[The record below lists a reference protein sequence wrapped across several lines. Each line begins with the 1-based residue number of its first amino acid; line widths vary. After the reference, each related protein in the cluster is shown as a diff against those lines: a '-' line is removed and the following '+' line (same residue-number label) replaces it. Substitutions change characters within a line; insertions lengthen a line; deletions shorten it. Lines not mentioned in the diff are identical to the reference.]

1 MIPGFNISNEEKIL
15 ADKLKELR
23 ISTGISQKDLS
34 EGLDVSIQTI
44 TSIESYKRAV
54 SLNLLRSYSI
64 YFNMNLSTFFDD
76 TIDTSENSLN
86 YESEIENIKKKLLN
100 ILPIQIPCYSHREL
114 FNPKF
119 PKQQSIAYALRSGDY
134 YSKHGK
140 DLYMVQVQT
149 NNLYPD
155 VLANDRIVV
164 DPKLP
169 VDTGIGIVYRKNHKR
184 DHFNNEN
191 GAMIIRFEKT
201 ESGNILFA
209 NNFTKN
215 HLQTPIKRELKEN
228 EYKGMVIQIIRPVL
242 VKGINT
248 TYKDL
253 PIGQA

>member
-1 MIPGFNISNEEKIL
+1 MIPAHNISNEEKLL

-23 ISTGISQKDLS
+23 VSTSISQKDLA
-34 EGLDVSIQTI
+34 EALDVSILTI
-44 TSIESYKRAV
+44 SSIEGHKRAV
-54 SLNLLRSYSI
+54 SLPLLRSYSI

-76 TIDTSENSLN
+76 TIDTSENNLN
-86 YESEIENIKKKLLN
+86 YEFEIESIKKKLIN
-100 ILPIQIPCYSHREL
+100 ILPVQIPCYSHTEL

-119 PKQQSIAYALRSGDY
+119 PKQEPIAYALRSGGY

-164 DPKLP
+164 DPKLS
-169 VDTGIGIVYRKNHKR
+169 VDTGIGVVYRKNHKR
-184 DHFNNEN
+184 DHFNNES

-201 ESGNILFA
+201 ESGKILFA

>member
-1 MIPGFNISNEEKIL
+1 MIPAHNISNEEKLL

-23 ISTGISQKDLS
+23 VSTSISQKDLA
-34 EGLDVSIQTI
+34 EALDVSILTI
-44 TSIESYKRAV
+44 SSIEGHKRAV
-54 SLNLLRSYSI
+54 SLPLLRSYSI

-76 TIDTSENSLN
+76 TIDTSENNLN
-86 YESEIENIKKKLLN
+86 YEFEIESIKKKLIN
-100 ILPIQIPCYSHREL
+100 ILPVQIPCYSHTEL

-119 PKQQSIAYALRSGDY
+119 PKQEPIAYALRSGGY

-164 DPKLP
+164 DPKLS
-169 VDTGIGIVYRKNHKR
+169 VDTGIGVVYRKNHKR
-184 DHFNNEN
+184 DHFNNES

-201 ESGNILFA
+201 ESGKILFA

-242 VKGINT
+242 VKGVNT

>member
-1 MIPGFNISNEEKIL
+1 MIPAHNISNEEKLL

-23 ISTGISQKDLS
+23 VSTSISQKDLA
-34 EGLDVSIQTI
+34 EALDVSILTI
-44 TSIESYKRAV
+44 SSIEGHKRAV
-54 SLNLLRSYSI
+54 SLPLLRSYSI

-76 TIDTSENSLN
+76 TIDTSENNLN
-86 YESEIENIKKKLLN
+86 YEFEIESIKKKLIN
-100 ILPIQIPCYSHREL
+100 ILPVQIPCYSHTEL

-119 PKQQSIAYALRSGDY
+119 PKQEPIAYALRSGGY

-164 DPKLP
+164 DPKLS
-169 VDTGIGIVYRKNHKR
+169 VDTGIGVVYRKNHKR
-184 DHFNNEN
+184 DHFNNET
-191 GAMIIRFEKT
+191 GAMIIKFEKT

>member
-1 MIPGFNISNEEKIL
+1 MIDNEERIL

-23 ISTGISQKDLS
+23 VSTGISQKDLA
-34 EGLDVSIQTI
+34 EALDVSILTI
-44 TSIESYKRAV
+44 SSIEGHKRPV
-54 SLNLLRSYSI
+54 SLPLLRSYSF
-64 YFNMNLSTFFDD
+64 YFNLNLSTFFDD

-86 YESEIENIKKKLLN
+86 YEFEIENIKKKLLN

-119 PKQQSIAYALRSGDY
+119 PKQESIAYALRSGDY
-134 YSKHGK
+134 YSNQGK
-140 DLYMVQVQT
+140 DLYMIQVQT

-155 VLANDRIVV
+155 ILANDRIIV

-169 VDTGIGIVYRKNHKR
+169 VDTGIGIVYKKNYKR
-184 DHFNNEN
+184 EHFNNES

-201 ESGNILFA
+201 QSGKILYA

-215 HLQTPIKRELKEN
+215 HLLTPIKRELKEN
-228 EYKGMVIQIIRPVL
+228 EYKGMVIQIIRPIL
-242 VKGINT
+242 VKGVNT